1 MPRAVAV
8 DIRWYDVIF
17 NSLEFVVF
25 LPLVL
30 IAYFRLRHKGQ
41 NLMLLIA
48 SYVFY
53 GWWDYRFLALLAF
66 STFVDFAVGHYLGR
80 TEDPKTRKRLLITS
94 VVVNLAALGSF
105 KYFNFFVDSA
115 GAVLERLGLSAN
127 LPTLRIILPVG
138 ISFYTFQS
146 MSYAFDVY
154 RRRLEPARSPLDFAL
169 YVAYFPQLVAGPI
182 ERAQA
187 LLPQITR
194 PRVRPTSSQVSS
206 GLLLILI
213 GLFKKV
219 AIADV
224 MAPIVESAFATP
236 KANSSI
242 ALLVGLYAFALQI
255 YGDFSGYTDIARG
268 TSRLLGIE
276 LMENFSQPYLSR
288 NITAFWRTWH
298 ISLSTWL
305 YDYLYIPLGG
315 NRKGRLATYR
325 NLMIVMLLGGLWHG
339 AAWTF
344 VIWGGL
350 HGIYLAIHRWR
361 GKYVPR
367 GYQGRF
373 VLRRDIIPALATF
386 HLVAF
391 AWIFFRADSLS
402 TAISYVQ
409 RLFQFRIA
417 VPDPNSLILVAAAA
431 LAVVSIDLWQRN
443 SGSHEVMLQWRPAW
457 QGLAYASLLLAIVVF
472 SGGPVTPFIY
482 FQF

>member
-1 MPRAVAV
+1 M
-8 DIRWYDVIF
+8 IF
-17 NSLEFVVF
+17 NSLEFVIF

-66 STFVDFAVGHYLGR
+66 TTVIDYAVGLYIGM
-80 TEDPKTRKRLLITS
+80 TEDPKRRKRLLLASI
-94 VVVNLAALGSF
+94 VVNLVVLGFF

-115 GAVLERLGLSAN
+115 GAVLERVGLSPN
-127 LPTLRIILPVG
+127 LPALRIILPVG

-154 RRRLEPARSPLDFAL
+154 RRRIAPAKSLLDFAL

-182 ERAQA
+182 ERARA
-187 LLPQITR
+187 LLPQIVK
-194 PRVRPTSSQVSS
+194 PRVRPNSSQVSS
-206 GLLLILI
+206 GLLLMLI

-224 MAPIVESAFATP
+224 MAPIVESAFSTP
-236 KANSSI
+236 EANSSI
-242 ALLVGLYAFALQI
+242 ALLMGLYAFALQI

-298 ISLSTWL
+298 VSLSTWL
-305 YDYLYIPLGG
+305 HDYLYIPLGG

-325 NLMIVMLLGGLWHG
+325 NLMLVMLLGGLWHG

-350 HGIYLAIHRWR
+350 HGLYLAIHRAF
-361 GKYVPR
+361 GAYVPR

-373 VLRRDIIPALATF
+373 TLRRDLLPALATF
-386 HLVAF
+386 HVVAF

-402 TAISYVQ
+402 AATSYIQ
-409 RLFQFRIA
+409 QLFRFRLGT
-417 VPDPNSLILVAAAA
+417 PNPNDVILVALAAA
-431 LAVVSIDLWQRN
+431 AILSIDLWQRN
-443 SGSHEVMLQWRPAW
+443 AGRHEVMLQWKPAW
-457 QGLAYASLLLAIVVF
+457 QGLAYATFLLAIIIF

>member
-1 MPRAVAV
+1 M
-8 DIRWYDVIF
+8 IF
-17 NSLEFVVF
+17 NSFEFVIF

-30 IAYFRLRHKGQ
+30 LAYFRLRHKGQ
-41 NLMLLIA
+41 NRMLLIA
-48 SYVFY
+48 SYIFY

-66 STFVDFAVGHYLGR
+66 TTVIDYGVGIYLGR
-80 TEDPKTRKRLLITS
+80 TEHPRVRKRLLITS
-94 VVVNLAALGSF
+94 IVVNLVVLGFF
-105 KYFNFFVDSA
+105 KYFNFFVESA
-115 GAVLERLGLSAN
+115 GAVLERIGLGAN
-127 LPTLRIILPVG
+127 LPALRIILPVG

-154 RRRLEPARSPLDFAL
+154 RRRIEPATDPLDFAL

-187 LLPQITR
+187 LLPQIIQ
-194 PRVRPTSSQVSS
+194 PRVRPNSNQVSS

-236 KANSSI
+236 ETNSSV
-242 ALLVGLYAFALQI
+242 ALLFGLYAFALQI
-255 YGDFSGYTDIARG
+255 YGDFSGYTDIGRG

-276 LMENFSQPYLSR
+276 LMENFNQPYLSR

-305 YDYLYIPLGG
+305 HDYLYISLGG
-315 NRKGRLATYR
+315 NRKGRLNTYR
-325 NLMIVMLLGGLWHG
+325 NLMLVMLLGGLWHG

-350 HGIYLAIHRWR
+350 HGLYLAIHRAF
-361 GKYVPR
+361 GAYVPR

-373 VLRRDIIPALATF
+373 VLRRDLLPALGTF

-402 TAISYVQ
+402 SAASFVQ
-409 RLFQFRIA
+409 RLLEFRLALPEPNNAILVGLAVIA
-417 VPDPNSLILVAAAA
+417 VL
-431 LAVVSIDLWQRN
+431 SIDLWQRN
-443 SGSHEVMLQWRPAW
+443 AGQHEAMLQWKPAW
-457 QGLAYASLLLAIVVF
+457 QGLAYATLLLAIITF

>member
-1 MPRAVAV
+1 M
-8 DIRWYDVIF
+8 IF
-17 NSLEFVVF
+17 NSVEFVIF

-30 IAYFRLRHKGQ
+30 LAYLRLRHKGQ
-41 NLMLLIA
+41 NRMLLVA
-48 SYVFY
+48 SYIFY

-66 STFVDFAVGHYLGR
+66 TTVIDYGVGIYLGR
-80 TEDPKTRKRLLITS
+80 TEDPKVRKRLLITS
-94 VVVNLAALGSF
+94 IVVNLVVLGFF
-105 KYFNFFVDSA
+105 KYFNFFVESA
-115 GAVLERLGLSAN
+115 GTMLERIGLSAN
-127 LPTLRIILPVG
+127 LPALRIILPVG

-154 RRRLEPARSPLDFAL
+154 RRRIEPATSLLDFAL

-182 ERAQA
+182 ERAQT
-187 LLPQITR
+187 LLPQIIK
-194 PRVRPTSSQVSS
+194 PRVRPNSSQVSA

-236 KANSSI
+236 EANSSV
-242 ALLVGLYAFALQI
+242 ALLFGLYAFALQI
-255 YGDFSGYTDIARG
+255 YGDFSGYTDIGRG

-305 YDYLYIPLGG
+305 HDYLYIPLGG
-315 NRKGRLATYR
+315 NRKGRLNTYR
-325 NLMIVMLLGGLWHG
+325 NLMLVMLLGGLWHG

-350 HGIYLAIHRWR
+350 HGIYLAVHRWR
-361 GKYVPR
+361 GSYVPR
-367 GYQGRF
+367 GYQGPFRWRKD
-373 VLRRDIIPALATF
+373 LIPALATF

-402 TAISYVQ
+402 IAASFVQ
-409 RLFQFRIA
+409 RLFQFELA
-417 VPDPNSLILVAAAA
+417 LPEPNNAMLVGLAA
-431 LAVVSIDLWQRN
+431 LAVLAIDLWQRN
-443 SGSHEVMLQWRPAW
+443 AGRHEVMLQWRPAW
-457 QGLAYASLLLAIVVF
+457 QGLAYASLLLAIIVF

>member
-1 MPRAVAV
+1 VV
-8 DIRWYDVIF
+8 F
-17 NSLEFVVF
+17 NSFEFVIF

-41 NLMLLIA
+41 NRMLLIA

-66 STFVDFAVGHYLGR
+66 TTVIDYGVGLYIGR
-80 TEDPKTRKRLLITS
+80 TDDPKIRKRLLLASI
-94 VVVNLAALGSF
+94 VVNLGVLGFF

-115 GAVLERLGLSAN
+115 GALLEDLGLNPN
-127 LPTLRIILPVG
+127 LPLLRIILPVG

-154 RRRLEPARSPLDFAL
+154 RRRLEPATSLLDFAL

-187 LLPQITR
+187 LLPQITNPR
-194 PRVRPTSSQVSS
+194 PRPTSGQVSS
-206 GLLLILI
+206 GVLLMLI

-236 KANSSI
+236 EANSSV
-242 ALLVGLYAFALQI
+242 ALMVGLYAFALQI
-255 YGDFSGYTDIARG
+255 YGDFSGYTDIGRG
-268 TSRLLGIE
+268 VSRLMGIE
-276 LMENFSQPYLSR
+276 LMENFNQPYLSR

-305 YDYLYIPLGG
+305 WDYLYIPLGG
-315 NRKGRLATYR
+315 NRKGRVVTYR
-325 NLMIVMLLGGLWHG
+325 NLMLVMLLGGLWHG

-350 HGIYLAIHRWR
+350 HGVYLAIHRAV
-361 GKYVPR
+361 GSPVPR

-373 VLRRDIIPALATF
+373 EWRRDLLPALATF
-386 HLVAF
+386 HLVSF
-391 AWIFFRADSLS
+391 AWIFFRAESL
-402 TAISYVQ
+402 TAATSFI
-409 RLFQFRIA
+409 RHLFEFQMG
-417 VPDPNSLILVAAAA
+417 VPDPNDVVLFGIAATAM
-431 LAVVSIDLWQRN
+431 VSIDLWQRN
-443 SGSHEVMLQWRPAW
+443 SARHEVMLEWRPAR
-457 QGLAYASLLLAIVVF
+457 QGLAYAGLLLAIIVF

>member
-1 MPRAVAV
+1 MV
-8 DIRWYDVIF
+8 F

-41 NLMLLIA
+41 NLMLLVA

-66 STFVDFAVGHYLGR
+66 TTVIDYAVGLYLGR
-80 TEDPKTRKRLLITS
+80 TDDPKTRKRLLLASI
-94 VVVNLAALGSF
+94 VVNLAVLGFF

-115 GAVLERLGLSAN
+115 GAVLENVGLSPN
-127 LPTLRIILPVG
+127 LPFLRVVLPVG

-154 RRRLEPARSPLDFAL
+154 RRRLEPSQSLLDFAL

-187 LLPQITR
+187 LLPQITH
-194 PRVRPTSSQVSS
+194 PRRRPTSGQVSS
-206 GLLLILI
+206 GVLLMLI

-224 MAPIVESAFATP
+224 MAPIVESAFASP
-236 KANSSI
+236 EANSSV
-242 ALLVGLYAFALQI
+242 ALMVGLYAFALQI

-268 TSRLLGIE
+268 VSRLMGIE
-276 LMENFSQPYLSR
+276 LMENFNQPYLSR

-305 YDYLYIPLGG
+305 WDYLYIPLGG
-315 NRKGRLATYR
+315 NRKGRFVTYR
-325 NLMIVMLLGGLWHG
+325 NLMLVMLLGGLWHG

-350 HGIYLAIHRWR
+350 HGLYLAIHRAL
-361 GKYVPR
+361 GDPVPR

-373 VLRRDIIPALATF
+373 RLRSDLLPALATF

-391 AWIFFRADSLS
+391 AWIFFRADSLAN
-402 TAISYVQ
+402 AITYVQ

-417 VPDPNSLILVAAAA
+417 IPDPNSLILVTAAAVA
-431 LAVVSIDLWQRN
+431 ILSIDLWQRN
-443 SGSHEVMLQWRPAW
+443 SGTHEVMLRWRPAW
-457 QGLAYASLLLAIVVF
+457 QGLAYAGLLLAVVVF

>member
-1 MPRAVAV
+1 MV
-8 DIRWYDVIF
+8 F
-17 NSLEFVVF
+17 NALEFVIF

-41 NLMLLIA
+41 NLMLLVA

-66 STFVDFAVGHYLGR
+66 TTLIDYWVGLYLGR
-80 TEDPKTRKRLLITS
+80 TDDPKARKRLLLASI
-94 VVVNLAALGSF
+94 VVNLAVLGFF

-115 GAVLERLGLSAN
+115 GALLEDLGLSPN
-127 LPTLRIILPVG
+127 LPLLRVILPVG

-154 RRRLEPARSPLDFAL
+154 RRRLEPATSLLDFAL

-187 LLPQITR
+187 LLPQITN
-194 PRVRPTSSQVSS
+194 PRQRPTSGQVSS
-206 GLLLILI
+206 GVLLMLI

-224 MAPIVESAFATP
+224 MAPIVESAFTTP
-236 KANSSI
+236 EVNSSI
-242 ALLVGLYAFALQI
+242 ALMVGLYAFALQI

-268 TSRLLGIE
+268 VSRLMGIE
-276 LMENFSQPYLSR
+276 LMENFNQPYLSR

-305 YDYLYIPLGG
+305 WDYLYIPLGG
-315 NRKGRLATYR
+315 NRKGRVVTYR
-325 NLMIVMLLGGLWHG
+325 NLMLVMLLGGLWHG

-350 HGIYLAIHRWR
+350 HGLYLAIHRAV
-361 GKYVPR
+361 GSPVPR

-373 VLRRDIIPALATF
+373 RLRSDLIPALATF

-391 AWIFFRADSLS
+391 AWIFFRADSLAN
-402 TAISYVQ
+402 AITYIQS
-409 RLFQFRIA
+409 LFRFRIA
-417 VPDPNSLILVAAAA
+417 TPDPNSLILVTAAA

-443 SGSHEVMLQWRPAW
+443 GGTHEVMLRWRPAW
-457 QGLAYASLLLAIVVF
+457 QGLTYASLILAIVVF

>member
-1 MPRAVAV
+1 M
-8 DIRWYDVIF
+8 IF
-17 NSLEFVVF
+17 NSAEYALF

-30 IAYFRLRHKGQ
+30 LLYWKLRHKHQ
-41 NLMLLIA
+41 NLLLLAA
-48 SYVFY
+48 SYLFY
-53 GWWDYRFLALLAF
+53 GWWDYRFLGLLAF
-66 STFVDFAVGHYLGR
+66 TTLVDYWVGLALGR
-80 TEDPKTRKRLLITS
+80 SQDPESRKRLLLTS
-94 VVVNLAALGSF
+94 VAVNLAVLGSF
-105 KYFNFFVDSA
+105 KYFDFFVDSA
-115 GAVLERLGLSAN
+115 ASALSQVGLNPN
-127 LPTLRIILPVG
+127 LPLLQIILPVG

-154 RRRLEPARSPLDFAL
+154 RQRIEPTSNLVDFAV

-194 PRVRPTSSQVSS
+194 ARPRPTSDKVAS
-206 GLLLILI
+206 GLVLILL

-224 MAPIVESAFATP
+224 MAPIVEASFSGTGT
-236 KANSSI
+236 NSSV
-242 ALLVGLYAFALQI
+242 ALLMGLYAFALQI

-268 TSRLLGIE
+268 TSRLMGIE

-315 NRKGRLATYR
+315 NRQGRWMTYR
-325 NLMIVMLLGGLWHG
+325 NLMLVMLLGGLWHG

-350 HGIYLAIHRWR
+350 HGLYLAVHKAY
-361 GKYVPR
+361 GASVPR
-367 GYQGRF
+367 GDQGRF
-373 VLRRDIIPALATF
+373 ELRHILPALATF
-386 HLVAF
+386 HLVCF
-391 AWIFFRADSLS
+391 AWIFFRAESLAS
-402 TAISYVQ
+402 ALSYIQ
-409 RLFQFRIA
+409 NLFQFRLAIPN
-417 VPDPNSLILVAAAA
+417 PDHLIL
-431 LAVVSIDLWQRN
+431 LAVAGITVLTIDILQRN
-443 SGSHEVMLQWRPAW
+443 GGRHDVMLQWRPSW
-457 QGLAYASLLLAIVVF
+457 QGLAYASWLLAIVVF
-472 SGGPVTPFIY
+472 SGGPLTPFIY

>member
-1 MPRAVAV
+1 VV
-8 DIRWYDVIF
+8 F
-17 NSLEFVVF
+17 NSLEFFVF

-30 IAYFRLRHKGQ
+30 LLYHRLRHGRQ
-41 NLMLLIA
+41 NLLLLIA
-48 SYVFY
+48 SYLFY

-66 STFVDFAVGHYLGR
+66 TTLVDYAVGIFLGR
-80 TEDPKTRKRLLITS
+80 TEDPRTRKRLLITS
-94 VVVNLAALGSF
+94 IVVNLGVLGFF

-115 GAVLERLGLSAN
+115 GAMLENAGLSPN

-154 RRRLEPARSPLDFAL
+154 RRRIPPATSLIDFAL

-194 PRVRPTSSQVSS
+194 ARERPSSGQVSS
-206 GLLLILI
+206 GLLLILL

-224 MAPIVESAFATP
+224 MAPIVESSFAAP
-236 KANSSI
+236 GAQNSV
-242 ALLVGLYAFALQI
+242 ALLFGVYAFALQI

-268 TSRLLGIE
+268 TSRLMGIE
-276 LMENFSQPYLSR
+276 LMENFNQPYLSR
-288 NITAFWRTWH
+288 NITSFWRTWH

-315 NRKGRLATYR
+315 NRKGRSTTYR
-325 NLMIVMLLGGLWHG
+325 NLMLVMLLGGLWHG

-350 HGIYLAIHRWR
+350 HGLYLAIHRAF
-361 GKYVPR
+361 GAYVPR

-373 VLRRDIIPALATF
+373 EFRRDFIPALATF

-391 AWIFFRADSLS
+391 AWIFFRAESVKMAS
-402 TAISYVQ
+402 SYIQ
-409 RLFQFRIA
+409 ELIRFQPGI
-417 VPDPNSLILVAAAA
+417 PNPNDVILVAFAA
-431 LAVVSIDLWQRN
+431 LAVLSIDLWQRN
-443 SGSHEVMLQWRPAW
+443 AGQHEVMLQWRPKW
-457 QGLAYASLLLAIVVF
+457 QGFAYATCLLAIIVF
-472 SGGPVTPFIY
+472 SGGPTTPFIY